1 MSSYRRAAKL
11 VCFAAFTDALACC
24 ATDVQSVVNP
34 VGPQSGKIAGLWW
47 FFFWLLG
54 AIFLIVMLA
63 ALRTLTRP
71 NRGFAQ
77 EPLEGTHQVSQE
89 TESRVTRVVTGATIA
104 TVVILFVLIV
114 ASVSTGKALSEL
126 PYKKN
131 TLTIQVMGVQWWWN
145 ITYQNSDSSLVVT
158 TANEIHI
165 PIGTPV
171 QIRGLSNDVIHSF
184 WVPNLHGKADF
195 IPSRVNTEWIQAD
208 KPGVYRGQCA
218 EFCGLQH
225 AHMIIYVVAETPENF
240 RKWYDRQLQPAV
252 QPSDPVTQRGQQ
264 VFMNYACVYCHQIR
278 GTDAAGQN
286 GPDLTHFGSRLGIAA
301 NTVPNTP
308 GNLGGWIADPQS
320 TKPGNHMATVAVNSA
335 DMQPLINYL
344 ESLK

>member
-1 MSSYRRAAKL
+1 VSWPGRTAKIFFL
-11 VCFAAFTDALACC
+11 IALTNTLAFCV
-24 ATDVQSVVNP
+24 TDVQSAVNP
-34 VGPQSGKIAGLWW
+34 VGPQSGKIANLWW

-54 AIFLIVMLA
+54 AIFLVVMLA
-63 ALRTLTRP
+63 ALWTLTRP
-71 NRGFAQ
+71 NRGFGQ
-77 EPLEGTHQVSQE
+77 EALEGSHQVSPE
-89 TESRVTRVVTGATIA
+89 TEARTTRVVAGATVA

-114 ASVSTGKALSEL
+114 ASVGTGKGLSALGYS
-126 PYKKN
+126 KDSM
-131 TLTIQVMGVQWWWN
+131 TIEVMGIQWWWLIN
-145 ITYQNSDSSLVVT
+145 YKTSDSSLAIT

-165 PIGTPV
+165 PVGRPV
-171 QIRGLSNDVIHSF
+171 QIRLLSNDVIHSF
-184 WVPNLHGKADF
+184 WVPNLHGKTDI
-195 IPSRVNTEWIQAD
+195 IPSRVNTQWIRAD
-208 KPGVYRGQCA
+208 KPGTYRGQCA

-225 AHMIIYVVAETPENF
+225 AHMIIYVVVETPENF

-252 QPSDPVTQRGQQ
+252 QPSEPLTQRGQQ
-264 VFMNYACVYCHQIR
+264 VFMNNACVFCHQIR

>member
-1 MSSYRRAAKL
+1 MSWYGRAAKL
-11 VCFAAFTDALACC
+11 ACFAAWTAPLALCT
-24 ATDVQSVVNP
+24 TDVQSAVNP
-34 VGPQSGKIAGLWW
+34 IGPQSGKIANLGW
-47 FFFWLLG
+47 FFFWVLG
-54 AIFLIVMLA
+54 AIFLLVMIA
-63 ALRTLTRP
+63 ALWTLTRP

-77 EPLEGTHQVSQE
+77 EPLEGTHQVSPE
-89 TESRVTRVVTGATIA
+89 TEARTTRVVTGAMIA

-114 ASVSTGKALSEL
+114 ASVSTGKGLSQL
-126 PYKKN
+126 GYSKDS
-131 TLTIQVMGVQWWWN
+131 TTIQVMGIQWWWQVM
-145 ITYQNSDSSLVVT
+145 YQTSDSSLSVT

-165 PIGTPV
+165 PVGRPV
-171 QIRGLSNDVIHSF
+171 QIRLLSNDVIHSF
-184 WVPNLHGKADF
+184 WVPNLNGKTDL
-195 IPSRVNTEWIQAD
+195 IPSRVNTQWIRAD
-208 KPGVYRGQCA
+208 KPGIYRGQCA

-225 AHMIIYVVAETPENF
+225 AHMIIYVVAETPDKF
-240 RKWYDRQLQPAV
+240 RAWYDKQMQPAV
-252 QPSDPVTQRGQQ
+252 SPSDPVTQRGQQ
-264 VFMNYACVYCHQIR
+264 VFMNNACIYCHQIR